1 MFQQAKISKNYS
13 IVIVP
18 NVQRNGGG
26 GDPCRGKQRKLF
38 LPKKNREFCLLNFLI
53 LKISCIE
60 DHRRRGVSW
69 ICTIVQ
75 LFE

>member
-1 MFQQAKISKNYS
+1 MFQKAKNYS

-18 NVQRNGGG
+18 NVQRKGEGESLS
-26 GDPCRGKQRKLF
+26 GKTKETF
-38 LPKKNREFCLLNFLI
+38 FTKKNREFCLLNFLI

-69 ICTIVQ
+69 ICIVQ